1 MSFFVNIDTYFQK
14 IINTSIRRVSI
25 MLTFLGA
32 IALLIL
38 GYMLYGKLVERIFG
52 INPNSKT
59 PAYTKEDGLDFVPMP
74 WWKGWLI
81 QLLNIAGLGPI
92 FGALMGALYGPI
104 AFIWIVIGSI
114 FAGAVHD
121 YFSGMMSLRHNGEQY
136 PSLVGRYLGKN
147 MKVIIN
153 IVSLVLM
160 ILVAAAFTAGP
171 AQLIAQVTPISF
183 GTALIGIF
191 IYFLIA
197 TVLPVNKV
205 IGKIYPL
212 FGAILIFMAVAIA
225 VALLFSSKTIPNIT
239 FANLHPKEL
248 PIWPLL
254 MVTISCGAIS
264 GFHCTQSPIV
274 ARTLKNERD
283 GRKVFYGA
291 MIGEGI
297 IALIWAAAGMTF
309 FNGTEGLQAAIA
321 AGGPAGAVNE
331 ISTSLLGTMGGILAI
346 LGVIILPITTGD
358 TALRSSRM
366 ILSEM
371 VGGKKQT
378 NWKQAL
384 LYSIPVTLPA
394 LYLSTIDY
402 SFLWRYVGWSNQL
415 VATVTLWTA
424 TVYCLRHGKFHWICG
439 IPALFM
445 TGVVSSYIF
454 YAPEGF
460 KLSYQLSMIIGFFI
474 TLAVTFWYMKQIR
487 FQKQQLI
494 ETKTAA

>member
-1 MSFFVNIDTYFQK
+1 
-14 IINTSIRRVSI
+14 
-25 MLTFLGA
+25 MLTFLA
-32 IALLIL
+32 SIALLIL
-38 GYMLYGKLVERIFG
+38 GYMFYGRVVDRIFG
-52 INPNSKT
+52 MDPNNET
-59 PAYTKEDGLDFVPMP
+59 PAYTKTDGLDYMPMP

-92 FGALMGALYGPI
+92 YGAITGALYGPV
-104 AFIWIVIGSI
+104 AFIWIVVGCI

-121 YFSGMMSLRHNGEQY
+121 YFSGMMSLRHGGAQY
-136 PSLVGRYLGKN
+136 PALVGRYLGKN
-147 MKVIIN
+147 VKIITN
-153 IVSLVLM
+153 VVSLVLM

-171 AQLIAQVTPISF
+171 AQLISQLTPLSF
-183 GTALIGIF
+183 STVLVLIF
-191 IYFLIA
+191 VYFLLA

-225 VALLFSSKTIPNIT
+225 GALLFSGKPIPNVT
-239 FANLHPKEL
+239 LENLHPGEL

-264 GFHCTQSPIV
+264 GFHCTQSPII
-274 ARTLKNERD
+274 ARTLKNERE

-309 FNGTEGLQAAIA
+309 FGGTTGLQEAIA
-321 AGGPAGAVNE
+321 AGGPGGAVNE
-331 ISTSLLGTMGGILAI
+331 ISTSLLGQLGGILAI

-366 ILSEM
+366 ILAEL
-371 VGGKKQT
+371 VGAKGE
-378 NWKQAL
+378 NAGLKQAF
-384 LYSIPVTLPA
+384 LYSIPVTIPA
-394 LYLSTIDY
+394 FYLSTIDY

-445 TGVVSSYIF
+445 TGVVSTYIF

-460 KLSYQLSMIIGFFI
+460 KLSYQTSMMIGTVI
-474 TLAVTFWYMKQIR
+474 TLAVTTWYAYQIR
-487 FQKQQLI
+487 RHHQKI
-494 ETKTAA
+494 ETEVAA

>member
-1 MSFFVNIDTYFQK
+1 
-14 IINTSIRRVSI
+14 
-25 MLTFLGA
+25 MLTFIGS
-32 IALLIL
+32 IVLLIL
-38 GYMLYGKLVERIFG
+38 GYMFYAKVVERVFG

-59 PAYTKEDGLDFVPMP
+59 PAYTKEDGLDFIPMP

-92 FGALMGALYGPI
+92 FGALMGALYGPV
-104 AFIWIVIGSI
+104 AFIWIVVGCI
-114 FAGAVHD
+114 FGGAVHD
-121 YFSGMMSLRHNGEQY
+121 YFSGMLSLRHNGEQY

-147 MKVIIN
+147 MKFLIN
-153 IVSLVLM
+153 VVSLVLM

-171 AQLIAQVTPISF
+171 AQLIAQVTPLTF
-183 GTALIGIF
+183 GTALIIIF
-191 IYFLIA
+191 AYFLLA
-197 TVLPVNKV
+197 TVLPVNQV

-212 FGAILIFMAVAIA
+212 FGAILIFMAVAIGG
-225 VALLFSSKTIPNIT
+225 ALLFIDKPIPNLT
-239 FANLHPKEL
+239 FSNLHPQAL

-254 MVTISCGAIS
+254 MVTVSCGAIS

-274 ARTLKNERD
+274 ARTLRNERD

-291 MIGEGI
+291 MIGEGV

-331 ISTSLLGTMGGILAI
+331 ISTTLLGKLGGILAI

-371 VGGKKQT
+371 VGAKKQS

-384 LYSIPVTLPA
+384 LYSIPVSLPA
-394 LYLSTIDY
+394 MYLSTIDY

-424 TVYCLRHGKFHWICG
+424 AVYCLRNGKFHWICG

-445 TGVVSSYIF
+445 TGVVSTYIF
-454 YAPEGF
+454 YAPEGL
-460 KLSYQLSMIIGFFI
+460 KLSYQLSVNIGIII
-474 TLAVTFWYMKQIR
+474 TLAVAFWYVYQIR
-487 FQKQQLI
+487 RHHQQTMT
-494 ETKTAA
+494 TKAAA

>member
-1 MSFFVNIDTYFQK
+1 MV
-14 IINTSIRRVSI
+14 
-25 MLTFLGA
+25 TFLAA

-38 GYMLYGKLVERIFG
+38 GYVFYGKLVERIFE
-52 INPNSKT
+52 INPKSKT

-92 FGALMGALYGPI
+92 FGALMGALYGPV
-104 AFIWIVIGSI
+104 AFIWIVVGCI
-114 FAGAVHD
+114 FGGAVHD

-153 IVSLVLM
+153 VVSLVLM

-171 AQLIAQVTPISF
+171 AQLIAQVTPLSF
-183 GTALIGIF
+183 GTALTIIF
-191 IYFLIA
+191 VYFLIA

-205 IGKIYPL
+205 IGKIYPI

-225 VALLFSSKTIPNIT
+225 VSLLFMDNPIPNLT
-239 FANLHPKEL
+239 FKNLHPQEM

-254 MVTISCGAIS
+254 MVTVSCGAIS

-291 MIGEGI
+291 MVGEGI

-309 FNGTEGLQAAIA
+309 FHGTEGLQAAIA

-331 ISTSLLGTMGGILAI
+331 ISTSLLGKMGGILAI

-371 VGGKKQT
+371 VGAKKQT

-384 LYSIPVTLPA
+384 LYSIPVAIPA

-424 TVYCLRHGKFHWICG
+424 TVYCLRNGKFHWICG

-445 TGVVSSYIF
+445 TGVVSTYIF
-454 YAPEGF
+454 YAPEGL
-460 KLSYQLSMIIGFFI
+460 KLSYQLSMIVGSII
-474 TLAVTFWYMKQIR
+474 TLAVTIWYIYQIR
-487 FQKQQLI
+487 SHKQQTL